1 MDKTYLKTL
10 ELDKILAQA
19 AEYATCAEARA
30 LLVEQPACENAEET
44 RFALS
49 QTDAINSLL
58 LKNGVPMKQIQ
69 EWLGHSDFSTT
80 ANIYA
85 HLDAGS
91 KLTSAQAMEKGL
103 GMSSEVLIE

>member
-44 RFALS
+44 RLPSARL
-49 QTDAINSLL
+49 T
-58 LKNGVPMKQIQ
+58 P
-69 EWLGHSDFSTT
+69 ST
-80 ANIYA
+80 ACC
-85 HLDAGS
+85 
-91 KLTSAQAMEKGL
+91 
-103 GMSSEVLIE
+103 